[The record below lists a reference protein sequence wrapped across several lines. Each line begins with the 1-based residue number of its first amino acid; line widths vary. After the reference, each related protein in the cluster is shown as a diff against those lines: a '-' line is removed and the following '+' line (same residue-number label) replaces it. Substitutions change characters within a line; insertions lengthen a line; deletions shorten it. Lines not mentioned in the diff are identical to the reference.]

1 MLLFSECTH
10 RIAQVATVTMRHISL
25 QLQSWNYQC
34 WKQRFAKISQTIT
47 EKPLLTRRALIWLKA
62 LIGAFSMIV
71 ITSQML
77 IYSSRNYI
85 FTPVVAGC
93 SWRGW
98 RRAHSVREKFES
110 EPGFYS
116 DHREAQSQCQ
126 DSDTDISGVTTNN
139 KTHFC
144 LLLSDWSWHSTID
157 CNVGGAGG
165 LPLQRIWPGNDCW
178 SIEHLHKTFL
188 ISPDIVLFLYC
199 SFIWGNASP
208 DFITTALF
216 WKSRNWRSCISC
228 RQKAIKI

>member
-25 QLQSWNYQC
+25 QLQSWNYQS
-34 WKQRFAKISQTIT
+34 WK
-47 EKPLLTRRALIWLKA
+47 LTRRALIWLKA
-62 LIGAFSMIV
+62 LIGALSMIV

-139 KTHFC
+139 KTHC
-144 LLLSDWSWHSTID
+144 LLSDWSWHNTID

-165 LPLQRIWPGNDCW
+165 LPLQRIWPGNDFC
-178 SIEHLHKTFL
+178 SICIKHSSFL
-188 ISPDIVLFLYC
+188 Q
-199 SFIWGNASP
+199 
-208 DFITTALF
+208 T
-216 WKSRNWRSCISC
+216 
-228 RQKAIKI
+228 

>member
-139 KTHFC
+139 KTHCCFQIDHGTTQLTAMLGVQGVYHFRGFDQVMIFVVESIC
-144 LLLSDWSWHSTID
+144 IKHSSF
-157 CNVGGAGG
+157 
-165 LPLQRIWPGNDCW
+165 LQ
-178 SIEHLHKTFL
+178 T
-188 ISPDIVLFLYC
+188 
-199 SFIWGNASP
+199 
-208 DFITTALF
+208 
-216 WKSRNWRSCISC
+216 
-228 RQKAIKI
+228 